1 MGLGKPEDCTEG
13 KASVENGSEKGKSSK
28 EIKTDGKKVLKEL
41 QQVHLLW
48 EHLNF
53 FIISLL
59 GWGNKA

>member
-1 MGLGKPEDCTEG
+1 MGLEKPEDCIEG
-13 KASVENGSEKGKSSK
+13 KANVENGSEKGKSSK
-28 EIKTDGKKVLKEL
+28 EIKTEGRKELKEL

-59 GWGNKA
+59 GGGNKA